1 MVVTVKEFTI
11 GSLGES
17 SDTIGEPMIRIQ
29 LKIKFRWM
37 FDIARIDE
45 MIDIPVNGPLPT
57 FDKVVYD
64 RKGVFLRIFTV

>member
-1 MVVTVKEFTI
+1 
-11 GSLGES
+11 
-17 SDTIGEPMIRIQ
+17 MIRIQ

-45 MIDIPVNGPLPT
+45 MIDIPVNGPLPS